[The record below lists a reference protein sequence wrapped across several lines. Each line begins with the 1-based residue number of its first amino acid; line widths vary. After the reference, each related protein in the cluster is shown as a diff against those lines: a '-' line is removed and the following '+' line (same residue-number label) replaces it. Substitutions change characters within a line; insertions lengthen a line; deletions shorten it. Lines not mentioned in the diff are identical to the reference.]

1 MAYIV
6 QADLTEVLSQVT
18 LLQLTDDEKNGTQVA
33 ARVTSAIT
41 SSEGVINGYLGVRY
55 IVPVAGIVPPL
66 IKKWDID
73 IANYFL
79 HQRRR
84 VPDDVWRAY
93 EDAIA
98 RLRDVA
104 AGKMT
109 LGIEPTPAT
118 SLPLGGVGA
127 VYGPPRV
134 FTRGTLASY

>member
-6 QADLTEVLSQVT
+6 QADLTEVLSAVT

-33 ARVTSAIT
+33 ARVASAIS
-41 SSEGVINGYLGVRY
+41 SSEGEINGYLGVRY
-55 IVPVAGIVPPL
+55 VVPVAGIVPPL
-66 IKKWDID
+66 IRKWDLD
-73 IANYFL
+73 ITNYFL

-84 VPDDVWRAY
+84 VPDDVRQAY
-93 EDAIA
+93 EDAIS

-109 LGIEPTPAT
+109 LGIAPTPEV
-118 SLPLGGVGA
+118 SLPLGGTGA

-134 FTRGTLASY
+134 FTRDTLASY